1 MANAPTAWD
10 THNNTLHHTP
20 DANMTSLAYGVT
32 VPIREVIGRALSLN
46 ARPLRALLAST
57 TCIARLHAP
66 LKHAAA
72 FDSLPNSPT
81 LVCIAHLREHTPEH
95 M

>member
-1 MANAPTAWD
+1 MYGGPKG
-10 THNNTLHHTP
+10 HTR
-20 DANMTSLAYGVT
+20 DAITTSLIIRQT
-32 VPIREVIGRALSLN
+32 VSMREVIERALSLN
-46 ARPLRALLAST
+46 ARPLHALLAST

-66 LKHAAA
+66 LQHAAA

-81 LVCIAHLREHTPEH
+81 LVCIAHLREHTPEN